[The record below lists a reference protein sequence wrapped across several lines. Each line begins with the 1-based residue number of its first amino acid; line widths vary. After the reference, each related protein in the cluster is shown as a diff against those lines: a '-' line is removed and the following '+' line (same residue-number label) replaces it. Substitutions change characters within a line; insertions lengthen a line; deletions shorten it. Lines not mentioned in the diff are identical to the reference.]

1 MALDFFFFFF
11 KLSFMDFA
19 KYRCS
24 CMALLF
30 IPCHSV
36 CDLIFLLFLQSSP
49 SPSLS
54 PPVDGQSVTSSL
66 PEELSVKPVVDKN
79 RDIDVTAAERRHL
92 SCSVRACVLRV
103 EPPVFLTLIFL
114 FSLCHSLFI
123 AFSLSVPSHFL
134 PVLNKG
140 FHPLSRKRL
149 SL

>member
-1 MALDFFFFFF
+1 MALS
-11 KLSFMDFA
+11 LV
-19 KYRCS
+19 
-24 CMALLF
+24 F

-36 CDLIFLLFLQSSP
+36 CDLIFLLFLQPSP

-79 RDIDVTAAERRHL
+79 RELDVTAAERRHL
-92 SCSVRACVLRV
+92 SCSVRARVLRV
-103 EPPVFLTLIFL
+103 EPLVFSTLIFL
-114 FSLCHSLFI
+114 FSLCYSLFI
-123 AFSLSVPSHFL
+123 SLSLSVPRHFL